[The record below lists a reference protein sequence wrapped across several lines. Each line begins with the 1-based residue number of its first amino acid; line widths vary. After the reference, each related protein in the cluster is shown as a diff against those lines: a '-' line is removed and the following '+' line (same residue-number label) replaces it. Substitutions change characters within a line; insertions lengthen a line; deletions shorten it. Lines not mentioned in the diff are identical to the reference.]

1 MAEFGEKLK
10 QAREQSGMTQAML
23 AEQLYVTRQ
32 AVSRWEC
39 GARYPDLLMTRKIA
53 QILEVSIDELVS
65 GEELAENI
73 EREPVLST
81 PGAQIMQT
89 ALYSFAAVTYLL
101 MSILAVKSLFPD
113 KALLGTPAGEITVIN
128 IVRMG
133 NIIVCFFAVAAGLVF
148 SVKNTLTP
156 KRTGIIMSA
165 PYGAAGVE
173 FVLTVIDMLMQKNG
187 SMSWMVFANSLLIYV
202 VAFVCIILYF
212 QNGRYRILSFLIYG
226 IAAVSILQILYAVTK
241 NIRFMTELSF
251 TISIIHCMGKLGLA
265 VLLLFQTYIF
275 SKKIKAGIAQ
285 CV

>member
-1 MAEFGEKLK
+1 MMEFGEKLK
-10 QAREQSGMTQAML
+10 QAREKNGMTQAML

-39 GARYPDLLMTRKIA
+39 GARYPDLLTTRKIA
-53 QILEVSIDELVS
+53 RILEVSIDELVS

-81 PGAQIMQT
+81 PRAQIMQT

-101 MSILAVKSLFPD
+101 MSILAIKSLFPD
-113 KALLGTPAGEITVIN
+113 KALLGTPAGEITLIY

-133 NIIVCFFAVAAGLVF
+133 NIIVCFFAVAAGLFF

-165 PYGAAGVE
+165 PYGAAGAE

-187 SMSWMVFANSLLIYV
+187 SMSWMVFTNSLLIYV

-212 QNGRYRILSFLIYG
+212 QNGRYRILSFIIYG
-226 IAAVSILQILYAVTK
+226 IAAVSILQILYVVAK
-241 NIRFMTELSF
+241 SIRFMTELSF
-251 TISIIHCMGKLGLA
+251 TISIIHCMGKLGLV
-265 VLLLFQTYIF
+265 VLLIFQTYIF
-275 SKKIKAGIAQ
+275 SKKIKAGLR
-285 CV
+285 